1 MRPVR
6 LTLQAFGPYPGRVII
21 DFRDAVEAGLFG
33 IYGQTGSGKS
43 TIFSAMTFALFGE
56 SAKAEQDAQSLRSDH
71 ADPDVMTEA
80 EFVFDIGERR
90 YVVLR
95 RPDQMRPKARG
106 EGETRSAHEAYL
118 FDATGISLDAITDAA
133 RGKIVAEKKVR
144 DVDAAVIEML
154 GYGSEQFRQIVLL
167 PQGRFEKFLSAK
179 TKERLEILRELFD
192 VSLYEK
198 LMANL
203 KSAADEAERQVRDER
218 ALCARQLAAEGFE
231 STDALIAGIEAATA
245 RCAELRAIEDNSK
258 ATAEAVEKAL
268 RQAEAI
274 EEKFAAAETMRE
286 RHRALEAR
294 KGDVEVLAEQV
305 RQAERARGLIDVEER
320 VKDAER
326 EVGDAETARETA
338 DEAAE
343 VAAREADKAAEGF
356 RREEERADEVET
368 LRRRNDELERY
379 GRILEAA
386 ADSNQAVETA
396 LKEQRDADNAFQTA
410 KTQLTELQGK
420 RASKGAELKAARET
434 ETKRAEILGR
444 RTDLEKRHTVAK
456 AYESALQ
463 DVETSQRA
471 VEEQLR
477 ISEAASGKAE
487 SARENFETAERNL
500 AAAQALHLATRLEAG
515 SSCPV
520 CGATEHPAP
529 ATGEIGSA
537 GLDKAFRESRESWLA
552 ADREARQAAEA
563 LVGLQAT
570 LEERRKRSSALE
582 QPEKRADVIAGQIGG
597 EDAALAALGP
607 RVDIAAAEAGIEE
620 LGRQIDELERKRD
633 ALRDRFEERRNKA
646 TEAKAARDSR
656 LAEVPEGLRDAPA
669 LAATLQKVA
678 GSMESLQAARTAAEK
693 ALSAAREKALGAVK
707 DLESAD
713 KTLADCRTR
722 YQKAADVFQTRLADA
737 GLTAEAF
744 QSLKPAIETLNE
756 DRETVE
762 TYRREQKSASDAAT
776 NAASAIEGMS
786 RPDLETLRETHQNHA
801 EALDRATEER
811 VAAQS
816 RVDHL
821 DRLRKGME
829 ETLRKLDEAESAS
842 GPLRGLAALANGQNS
857 QRLTLETFAIGAM
870 FDQVLEAA
878 NLRLAPM
885 TSGRYRLER
894 DLDEA
899 GRGSRGLGIQVF
911 DIHTG
916 KSRATSTLSGG
927 ETFIAALAL
936 ALGLADVVESAS
948 GKVRLDTIFIDEGF
962 GSLDTENGSGTLDQ
976 VLQVLN
982 SIVRQNRA
990 VGLISHVPLVQEAI
1004 PNGFYVR
1011 KGISGSSVEERGL
1024 V

>member
-6 LTLQAFGPYPGRVII
+6 LTLQAFGPYPDRVVI

-56 SAKAEQDAQSLRSDH
+56 AAKAEQDAPSLRSDH
-71 ADPDVMTEA
+71 ADPDKMTEA
-80 EFVFDIGERR
+80 EFVFEIGERR

-118 FDATGISLDAITDAA
+118 FDATGMSLDDITDAA

-144 DVDAAVIEML
+144 DVDAAVVELL

-198 LMANL
+198 LMADL
-203 KSAADEAERQVRDER
+203 KSEADEAERQVREER
-218 ALCARQLAAEGFE
+218 ALCIRQLAAEGFE
-231 STDALIAGIEAATA
+231 STDALISGIEAATGK
-245 RCAELRAIEDNSK
+245 CAELRVIEETKK
-258 ATAEAVEKAL
+258 ATAEVAEKAL

-274 EEKFAAAETMRE
+274 EEKFAAAEKMRE
-286 RHRALEAR
+286 RLRALEAR
-294 KGDVEVLAEQV
+294 KGDIEALAEQV

-320 VKDAER
+320 VRDAER
-326 EVGDAETARETA
+326 EVGEAETKRE
-338 DEAAE
+338 D
-343 VAAREADKAAEGF
+343 ADKAAEIAAKQAEKAAEAL
-356 RREEERADEVET
+356 RREEDRADEVET
-368 LRRRNDELERY
+368 LRRRSDELERY

-396 LKEQRDADNAFQTA
+396 LKEQRDADNAFQAA
-410 KTQLTELQGK
+410 KAQLTELQE
-420 RASKGAELKAARET
+420 RRISKNADLKVARET
-434 ETKRAEILGR
+434 ETKRAEIVGR
-444 RTDLEKRHTVAK
+444 RAELDKRHLAAK
-456 AYESALQ
+456 SYEGALQ
-463 DVETSQRA
+463 DVATAQAA

-477 ISEAASGKAE
+477 KSEAASGRAKK
-487 SARENFETAERNL
+487 ARESFETAERNL

-515 SSCPV
+515 SPCPV

-537 GLDKAFRESRESWLA
+537 GLDNAFRESRDAWLA
-552 ADREARQAAEA
+552 ADREARQAGEA
-563 LVGLQAT
+563 LIGVQAT
-570 LEERRKRSSALE
+570 LDERRKRLSTLE
-582 QPEKRADVIAGQIGG
+582 PPEARADVIAAQIGR

-607 RVDIAAAEAGIEE
+607 RVDILAAETGIEE
-620 LGRQIDELERKRD
+620 LALQIEELERKRD
-633 ALRDRFEERRNKA
+633 ELRDFFDERRNKA
-646 TEAKAARDSR
+646 TEAKAARDGK
-656 LAEVPEGLRDAPA
+656 LAEVPENLRDAPT
-669 LAATLQKVA
+669 LAATLKKVT
-678 GSMESLQAARTAAEK
+678 GSLESLQAARAAVEK
-693 ALSAAREKALGAVK
+693 ALNSAREMALGAVK
-707 DLESAD
+707 DLEGAD
-713 KTLADCRTR
+713 KALADCKTR
-722 YQKAADVFQTRLADA
+722 HQKAAEVFRTRLAEA

-744 QSLKPAIETLNE
+744 QSLKPVIETLNE

-762 TYRREQKSASDAAT
+762 TYRREHKSASDAVTDAT
-776 NAASAIEGMS
+776 SAIEGMS
-786 RPDLETLRETHQNHA
+786 RPDIEALRETHQTHA
-801 EALDRATEER
+801 EALGRVTEER
-811 VAAQS
+811 IAAQT

-821 DRLRKGME
+821 DRLRKGIE
-829 ETLRKLDEAESAS
+829 ETLRKLDEAEAAS
-842 GPLRGLAALANGQNS
+842 GPLRGLAALVNGQNS

-870 FDQVLEAA
+870 FDQILEAA
-878 NLRLAPM
+878 NLRFGPM
-885 TSGRYRLER
+885 TNYQYSLER
-894 DLDEA
+894 EMENG
-899 GRGSRGLGIQVF
+899 GRGKRGLGTQVF
-911 DIHTG
+911 DAHTG

-936 ALGLADVVESAS
+936 ALGLADVVEAAS

-1011 KGISGSSVEERGL
+1011 KGMSGSSIEERG
-1024 V
+1024 VV

>member
-6 LTLQAFGPYPGRVII
+6 LTLQAFGPYPGRVVI

-56 SAKAEQDAQSLRSDH
+56 AAKAEQDAPSLRSDH

-106 EGETRSAHEAYL
+106 EGETRSAHEAFL
-118 FDATGISLDAITDAA
+118 FDATGMSLDDITDAA
-133 RGKIVAEKKVR
+133 RGKILAEKKVR
-144 DVDAAVIEML
+144 DVDAAVVEML

-203 KSAADEAERQVRDER
+203 KSAADEAERQVREER
-218 ALCARQLAAEGFE
+218 ALCIRQLAAEGFE
-231 STDALIAGIEAATA
+231 STDALISGIEAATA
-245 RCAELRAIEDNSK
+245 KCAELRAHEEAK
-258 ATAEAVEKAL
+258 KETAEAAEKAL

-274 EEKFAAAETMRE
+274 EEKFAAAEKMRE
-286 RHRALEAR
+286 RLLVLEER
-294 KGDVEVLAEQV
+294 KDDVEALAEQV
-305 RQAERARGLIDVEER
+305 RQAECARGLIDVEER

-326 EVGDAETARETA
+326 EVGEAETTRENTKRTA
-338 DEAAE
+338 EEAKE
-343 VAAREADKAAEGF
+343 EADKATKAL
-356 RREEERADEVET
+356 RSEEERAEEVET
-368 LRRRNDELERY
+368 LRRKSDELERY

-386 ADSNQAVETA
+386 ADSHQEVETA
-396 LKEQRDADNAFQTA
+396 LKEQRDADNAFQAA
-410 KTQLTELQGK
+410 KVQLTELQEK
-420 RASKGAELKAARET
+420 RTSKIAALKIAREA
-434 ETKRAEILGR
+434 ETKRAEIEGR
-444 RTDLEKRHTVAK
+444 RTELDKRQLA
-456 AYESALQ
+456 AQNYEGALQ
-463 DVETSQRA
+463 DVATA
-471 VEEQLR
+471 NGAIEEQLR
-477 ISEAASGKAE
+477 MSEAASGKAE
-487 SARENFETAERNL
+487 KARETFEIAERNL
-500 AAAQALHLATRLEAG
+500 ASAQALHLATRLEAG
-515 SSCPV
+515 SPCPV

-537 GLDKAFRESRESWLA
+537 GLDKVFRESREAWLA
-552 ADREARQAAEA
+552 VDREARQAGEA
-563 LVGLQAT
+563 LVGAQAT
-570 LEERRKRSSALE
+570 LEERRKRLSALE
-582 QPEKRADVIAGQIGG
+582 TPEERAEVIAAQIGR

-607 RVDIAAAEAGIEE
+607 WVDILAAEAGIEE
-620 LGRQIDELERKRD
+620 LALQIEEMERKRD
-633 ALRDRFEERRNKA
+633 ELRDCFDERRNKA
-646 TEAKAARDSR
+646 TEAKAARDGR
-656 LAEVPEGLRDAPA
+656 LAEVPENLRDVPA
-669 LAATLQKVA
+669 LAATQKKVT
-678 GSMESLQAARTAAEK
+678 GSLESLQAARTAAEK
-693 ALSAAREKALGAVK
+693 ALNSAREKALGAVK

-713 KTLADCRTR
+713 KVLAGCKTR
-722 YQKAADVFQTRLADA
+722 HQKAVEVFRTKLAGA

-744 QSLKPAIETLNE
+744 QSLKPAVETLDE

-762 TYRREQKSASDAAT
+762 TYRREHKSASDSAT
-776 NAASAIEGMS
+776 DAASAIEGMS
-786 RPDLETLRETHQNHA
+786 WPDLEALRETHQTHG
-801 EALDRATEER
+801 EALGNATEER
-811 VAAQS
+811 VAAQGH
-816 RVDHL
+816 VDHL

-829 ETLRKLDEAESAS
+829 ETLRKLEEAEAAS
-842 GPLRGLAALANGQNS
+842 GPLRGLAALVNGQNS

-870 FDQVLEAA
+870 FDQILEAA
-878 NLRLAPM
+878 NLRFGPM
-885 TSGRYRLER
+885 TNYQYSLER
-894 DLDEA
+894 EMENG
-899 GRGSRGLGIQVF
+899 GRGKRGLGTQVF
-911 DIHTG
+911 DAHTG

-927 ETFIAALAL
+927 ETFIAALSL
-936 ALGLADVVESAS
+936 ALGLADVVEAAS

-962 GSLDTENGSGTLDQ
+962 GSLDTENGSGTLEQ

-1011 KGISGSSVEERGL
+1011 KGMSGSSIEERGL

>member
-6 LTLQAFGPYPGRVII
+6 LTLQAFGPYPGRVVI

-56 SAKAEQDAQSLRSDH
+56 AAKAEQEAPSLRSDH

-118 FDATGISLDAITDAA
+118 FDATGMALDAITDAA

-192 VSLYEK
+192 VSLFEK
-198 LMANL
+198 LMADL

-231 STDALIAGIEAATA
+231 SNDALIAGIETATA
-245 RCAELRAIEDNSK
+245 RCAELCAIEGKNK
-258 ATAEAVEKAL
+258 VTAEAAEKAV
-268 RQAEAI
+268 RQAETI
-274 EEKFAAAETMRE
+274 EEKFATAETMKKRLC
-286 RHRALEAR
+286 ALEAR
-294 KGDVEVLAEQV
+294 KGDVEALAEQV

-326 EVGDAETARETA
+326 EVAEAETKRE
-338 DEAAE
+338 
-343 VAAREADKAAEGF
+343 EADKAAEGAANEAEKAAKAL
-356 RREEERADEVET
+356 RREEDRADEVET
-368 LRRRNDELERY
+368 LRRRSDELERY

-396 LKEQRDADNAFQTA
+396 LNEQRDADDAFQAA
-410 KTQLTELQGK
+410 KAQLTKLQEK
-420 RASKGAELKAARET
+420 RASKGVELKAARET
-434 ETKRAEILGR
+434 ETKRAEMAGR
-444 RTDLEKRHTVAK
+444 RAELDKRLLAAK
-456 AYESALQ
+456 AYEGALR
-463 DVETSQRA
+463 DVATAQGA

-477 ISEAASGKAE
+477 KSEAASGRAE
-487 SARENFETAERNL
+487 KARENYEMAEKNL

-515 SSCPV
+515 SPCPV
-520 CGATEHPAP
+520 CGATDHPAP

-537 GLDKAFRESRESWLA
+537 GLDRAFRESREAWLA
-552 ADREARQAAEA
+552 ADREARQAGEA
-563 LVGLQAT
+563 LVGVQAT
-570 LEERRKRSSALE
+570 LEERRNRLSALE
-582 QPEKRADVIAGQIGG
+582 TPDERTDVIAAQIGR

-607 RVDIAAAEAGIEE
+607 RVDIVAAEAGIEE
-620 LGRQIDELERKRD
+620 LGRQMEELERKRD
-633 ALRDRFEERRNKA
+633 ELRDCFDERRNRA
-646 TEAKAARDSR
+646 TEAKAARDGR
-656 LAEVPEGLRDAPA
+656 LAEVPEDLRDAPA

-678 GSMESLQAARTAAEK
+678 GSLESLQAARIAAEK
-693 ALSAAREKALGAVK
+693 AMNSAREKALGAVK

-713 KTLADCRTR
+713 KALADWKTR
-722 YQKAADVFQTRLADA
+722 HQNAVEVFQTRLAGA

-744 QSLKPAIETLNE
+744 QSLKPAIETLDE
-756 DRETVE
+756 DREAVE
-762 TYRREQKSASDAAT
+762 TYWREHKSASDAAT
-776 NAASAIEGMS
+776 DAASAIEGMS
-786 RPDLETLRETHQNHA
+786 RPDLEALRETHKTHA
-801 EALDRATEER
+801 EALGRATEER

-821 DRLRKGME
+821 DRLRTGME

-842 GPLRGLAALANGQNS
+842 GPLRGLAALVNGQNS

-894 DLDEA
+894 DLDGA

-936 ALGLADVVESAS
+936 ALGLADVVESAN

>member
-6 LTLQAFGPYPGRVII
+6 LTLQAFGPYPGRVVI

-43 TIFSAMTFALFGE
+43 TIFSAMTFALFGGA
-56 SAKAEQDAQSLRSDH
+56 AKAEQEAPSLRSDH

-118 FDATGISLDAITDAA
+118 FDATGMSFDDITEAA

-144 DVDAAVIEML
+144 DVDAAVVEML

-167 PQGRFEKFLSAK
+167 PQGRFENFLSAK

-192 VSLYEK
+192 LSLYEK
-198 LMANL
+198 LMADL

-218 ALCARQLAAEGFE
+218 SLCARQLAAEGFE
-231 STDALIAGIEAATA
+231 STDALTSGIETA
-245 RCAELRAIEDNSK
+245 LAKCAELRANEEIRKE
-258 ATAEAVEKAL
+258 TAEAAEKAV

-274 EEKFAAAETMRE
+274 EENFATAEKMRE
-286 RHRALEAR
+286 RLCALEAR
-294 KGDVEVLAEQV
+294 KDDIEALAEQV
-305 RQAERARGLIDVEER
+305 RQAERARGLIDVEQR
-320 VKDAER
+320 VRDAER
-326 EVGDAETARETA
+326 EVAEAEAKREEA
-338 DEAAE
+338 QEAAE
-343 VAAREADKAAEGF
+343 VAANEAEKAAQAF
-356 RREEERADEVET
+356 RREDERADEVEN
-368 LRRRNDELERY
+368 LRQRKDELERY

-386 ADSNQAVETA
+386 ADSNQAVEIA
-396 LKEQRDADNAFQTA
+396 LKEQRDAECGLQKA
-410 KTQLTELQGK
+410 KSDLTELHEK
-420 RASKGAELKAARET
+420 RTSKSAELKAARET
-434 ETKRAEILGR
+434 EAKRAEIAGR
-444 RTDLEKRHTVAK
+444 RAELDKRHLAAK
-456 AYESALQ
+456 SYEGALQ
-463 DVETSQRA
+463 DVATAQAA

-477 ISEAASGKAE
+477 KSEAAAGKAE
-487 SARENFETAERNL
+487 KARDDYETAERDL
-500 AAAQALHLATRLEAG
+500 AAAQALHLATRLEIG
-515 SSCPV
+515 SPCPV

-537 GLDKAFRESRESWLA
+537 GLDKAFRESREAWLA
-552 ADREARQAAEA
+552 ADREARQAGEA
-563 LVGLQAT
+563 LVGVQAT
-570 LEERRKRSSALE
+570 LEERKKRLSTLE
-582 QPEKRADVIAGQIGG
+582 PPVKRAAVIAAQIGR
-597 EDAALAALGP
+597 EESALAALGP
-607 RVDIAAAEAGIEE
+607 RVDILAAETGIEE
-620 LGRQIDELERKRD
+620 LALQIEELERKRD
-633 ALRDRFEERRNKA
+633 ELRDCFDERRNKA
-646 TEAKAARDSR
+646 TEAKAARDGR
-656 LAEVPEGLRDAPA
+656 LAEVPENLRDVSA
-669 LAATLQKVA
+669 LAATLKKVT
-678 GSMESLQAARTAAEK
+678 GSLESLQAARTAAEK
-693 ALSAAREKALGAVK
+693 ALRAAREKALVSVK

-713 KTLADCRTR
+713 KALAGCKARN
-722 YQKAADVFQTRLADA
+722 QKAAEVFRTRLAGA
-737 GLTAEAF
+737 GLTVVAF
-744 QSLKPAIETLNE
+744 QSLKLAIETLDQ
-756 DRETVE
+756 DREAVE
-762 TYRREQKSASDAAT
+762 TYRREHKSASDAAT
-776 NAASAIEGMS
+776 DAASAIEGMS
-786 RPDLETLRETHQNHA
+786 RPDLEALRETHKTHA
-801 EALDRATEER
+801 EALGRAIEER
-811 VAAQS
+811 IAAQS

-821 DRLRKGME
+821 DKLRKGME
-829 ETLRKLDEAESAS
+829 ETLRKLDEAEAAS
-842 GPLRGLAALANGQNS
+842 GPLRGLAALVNGQNS

-870 FDQVLEAA
+870 FNQVLEAA

-885 TSGRYRLER
+885 TSGRYSLER
-894 DLDEA
+894 DLDGA

-911 DIHTG
+911 DVHTG

-948 GKVRLDTIFIDEGF
+948 GKVRLDTVFIDEGF
-962 GSLDTENGSGTLDQ
+962 GSLDIENGSGTLDQ

>member
-6 LTLQAFGPYPGRVII
+6 LTLQAFGPYPGRVVI

-56 SAKAEQDAQSLRSDH
+56 AVKAEQDAPSLRSDH
-71 ADPDVMTEA
+71 ADPDVMTKA

-106 EGETRSAHEAYL
+106 EGETRSAHEAFL
-118 FDATGISLDAITDAA
+118 FDATGMSLDDITDAA
-133 RGKIVAEKKVR
+133 RGKILAEKKVR
-144 DVDAAVIEML
+144 DVDAAVVEML

-203 KSAADEAERQVRDER
+203 KSAADEAERQVREER
-218 ALCARQLAAEGFE
+218 ALCIRQLAAEGFE
-231 STDALIAGIEAATA
+231 STDALISGIEAATA
-245 RCAELRAIEDNSK
+245 KCAELRAHEEAK
-258 ATAEAVEKAL
+258 KETAEAAEKAL

-274 EEKFAAAETMRE
+274 EEKFAAAEKMRE
-286 RHRALEAR
+286 RLLVLEER
-294 KGDVEVLAEQV
+294 KDDVEALAEQV
-305 RQAERARGLIDVEER
+305 RQAECARGLIDVEER

-326 EVGDAETARETA
+326 EVGEAETTRENTKRTA
-338 DEAAE
+338 EEAKE
-343 VAAREADKAAEGF
+343 EADKATKAL
-356 RREEERADEVET
+356 RSEEERAEEVET
-368 LRRRNDELERY
+368 LRRKSDELERY

-386 ADSNQAVETA
+386 ADSHQEVETA
-396 LKEQRDADNAFQTA
+396 LKEQRDADNAFQAA
-410 KTQLTELQGK
+410 KVQLTELQEK
-420 RASKGAELKAARET
+420 RTSKIAALKIAREA
-434 ETKRAEILGR
+434 ETKRAEIEGR
-444 RTDLEKRHTVAK
+444 RTELDKRQLA
-456 AYESALQ
+456 AQNYEGALQ
-463 DVETSQRA
+463 DVATA
-471 VEEQLR
+471 NGAIEEQLR
-477 ISEAASGKAE
+477 MSEAASGKAE
-487 SARENFETAERNL
+487 KARETFEIAERNL
-500 AAAQALHLATRLEAG
+500 ASAQALHLATRLEAG
-515 SSCPV
+515 SPCPV

-537 GLDKAFRESRESWLA
+537 GLDKVFRESREAWLA
-552 ADREARQAAEA
+552 ADREARQAGEA
-563 LVGLQAT
+563 LVGAQAT
-570 LEERRKRSSALE
+570 LEERRKRLSALE
-582 QPEKRADVIAGQIGG
+582 TPEERAEVIAAQIGR

-607 RVDIAAAEAGIEE
+607 WVDILAAEAGIEE
-620 LGRQIDELERKRD
+620 LALQIEEMERKRD
-633 ALRDRFEERRNKA
+633 ELRDCFDERRNKA
-646 TEAKAARDSR
+646 TEAKAARDGR
-656 LAEVPEGLRDAPA
+656 LAEVPKNLRDVPA
-669 LAATLQKVA
+669 LAATQKKVT
-678 GSMESLQAARTAAEK
+678 GSLESLQAARTAAEK
-693 ALSAAREKALGAVK
+693 ALNSAREKALGAVK

-713 KTLADCRTR
+713 KVLAGCKTR
-722 YQKAADVFQTRLADA
+722 HQKAVEVFRTKLAGA

-744 QSLKPAIETLNE
+744 QSLKPAVETLDE

-762 TYRREQKSASDAAT
+762 TYRREHKSASDSAT
-776 NAASAIEGMS
+776 DAASAIEGMS
-786 RPDLETLRETHQNHA
+786 WPDLEALRETHQTHG
-801 EALDRATEER
+801 EALGNATEER
-811 VAAQS
+811 VAAQGH
-816 RVDHL
+816 VDHL

-829 ETLRKLDEAESAS
+829 ETLRKLEEAEAAS
-842 GPLRGLAALANGQNS
+842 GPLRGLAALVNGQNS

-870 FDQVLEAA
+870 FDQILEAA
-878 NLRLAPM
+878 NLRFGPM
-885 TSGRYRLER
+885 TNYQYSLER
-894 DLDEA
+894 EMENG
-899 GRGSRGLGIQVF
+899 GRGKRGLGTQVF
-911 DIHTG
+911 DAHTG

-927 ETFIAALAL
+927 ETFIAALSL
-936 ALGLADVVESAS
+936 ALGLADVVEAAS

-962 GSLDTENGSGTLDQ
+962 GSLDTENGSGTLEQ

-1011 KGISGSSVEERGL
+1011 KGMSGSSIEERGL

>member
-6 LTLQAFGPYPGRVII
+6 LTLQAFGPYPGRVVI

-56 SAKAEQDAQSLRSDH
+56 AAKAEQEAPSLRSDH

-118 FDATGISLDAITDAA
+118 FDATGMSLDDITDAA

-198 LMANL
+198 LMADL
-203 KSAADEAERQVRDER
+203 KSAADEAERQVREER
-218 ALCARQLAAEGFE
+218 ALCIKQLMAEGFE
-231 STDALIAGIEAATA
+231 STDALISGIEAATGK
-245 RCAELRAIEDNSK
+245 CAELRANEETGK
-258 ATAEAVEKAL
+258 ATAEAAEKAV

-274 EEKFAAAETMRE
+274 EEKFATAEKMNE
-286 RHRALEAR
+286 RLRALEAR
-294 KGDVEVLAEQV
+294 KDDIEALAEQV

-320 VKDAER
+320 VRDAER
-326 EVGDAETARETA
+326 EVGEAEGGRKKA
-338 DEAAE
+338 DEASE
-343 VAAREADKAAEGF
+343 LAAREAEKAAEAL
-356 RREEERADEVET
+356 RHEEDRADELEA
-368 LRRRNDELERY
+368 LRRRSDELERY

-396 LKEQRDADNAFQTA
+396 LKEQQNADNAFQAA
-410 KTQLTELQGK
+410 KAQLTKLQEK
-420 RASKGAELKAARET
+420 RISKNAELKVARET
-434 ETKRAEILGR
+434 ETKRAKIVGR
-444 RTDLEKRHTVAK
+444 RAELDQRHLAAK
-456 AYESALQ
+456 SYEGALQ
-463 DVETSQRA
+463 DVTTAQAA

-477 ISEAASGKAE
+477 KSKAASGRAE
-487 SARENFETAERNL
+487 KARENLETAERNL
-500 AAAQALHLATRLEAG
+500 AAAQALHLATKLEAG
-515 SSCPV
+515 SACPV

-529 ATGEIGSA
+529 ATGDIGSA
-537 GLDKAFRESRESWLA
+537 GLDKAFRETRDAWLA
-552 ADREARQAAEA
+552 ADREARQAGEA
-563 LVGLQAT
+563 LIGVQAT
-570 LEERRKRSSALE
+570 LEERRKRLSTLQQSEEL
-582 QPEKRADVIAGQIGG
+582 ADVIAAQIGR

-607 RVDIAAAEAGIEE
+607 RVDILAAEAGIDE
-620 LGRQIDELERKRD
+620 LELQVEELERKRD
-633 ALRDRFEERRNKA
+633 ELRDRFDERRNKA
-646 TEAKAARDSR
+646 TEAKAARDGK
-656 LAEVPEGLRDAPA
+656 LAEVPEDLRDVTA
-669 LAATLQKVA
+669 LAATLRKVT
-678 GSMESLQAARTAAEK
+678 GSLESLQAARTAAEK
-693 ALSAAREKALGAVK
+693 ALNSAREKALGAVK

-713 KTLADCRTR
+713 KALADCKTR
-722 YQKAADVFQTRLADA
+722 HQKAAEVFRTRLA
-737 GLTAEAF
+737 GVCLTAEAF
-744 QSLKPAIETLNE
+744 QSLKPAIETLDE

-762 TYRREQKSASDAAT
+762 TYRREHKSASDAVT
-776 NAASAIEGMS
+776 DAASAIEGMS
-786 RPDLETLRETHQNHA
+786 RPDIEALQETHQIHA
-801 EALDRATEER
+801 EALGRATEER
-811 VAAQS
+811 VAAQT

-829 ETLRKLDEAESAS
+829 ETLRKLDEAEAAS
-842 GPLRGLAALANGQNS
+842 GPLRGLAALVNGQNS

-870 FDQVLEAA
+870 FDQILEAA
-878 NLRLAPM
+878 NLRFGPM
-885 TSGRYRLER
+885 TNYQYSLER
-894 DLDEA
+894 EVENG
-899 GRGSRGLGIQVF
+899 GRGKRGLGTQVF
-911 DIHTG
+911 DAHTG

-936 ALGLADVVESAS
+936 ALGLADVVEAAS

-962 GSLDTENGSGTLDQ
+962 GSLDTENGSSTLDQ

-1011 KGISGSSVEERGL
+1011 KGISGSSIEERG
-1024 V
+1024 VV

>member
-6 LTLQAFGPYPGRVII
+6 LTLQAFGPYPGRVVI
-21 DFRDAVEAGLFG
+21 DFRDAIEAGLFG

-56 SAKAEQDAQSLRSDH
+56 AAKAEQEAQSLRSDH
-71 ADPDVMTEA
+71 ADPDVVTEA

-118 FDATGISLDAITDAA
+118 FDATGMALEAITDSA

-144 DVDAAVIEML
+144 DVDAAVMDML

-179 TKERLEILRELFD
+179 TKERVEILRELFD

-198 LMANL
+198 LMADL
-203 KSAADEAERQVRDER
+203 KSTADEAERQVRDER
-218 ALCARQLAAEGFE
+218 ELCARQLAAEGFE
-231 STDALIAGIEAATA
+231 STDALITGIESATTTRA
-245 RCAELRAIEDNSK
+245 KLRAIEEARK
-258 ATAEAVEKAL
+258 AAAEVADKAL

-274 EEKFAAAETMRE
+274 EEKFGAAEKIRE
-286 RHRALEAR
+286 RLRGLEAQ
-294 KGDVEVLAEQV
+294 KDDVEALAEQV
-305 RQAERARGLIDVEER
+305 RQAERARGLIDVGER
-320 VKDAER
+320 VNDAER
-326 EVGDAETARETA
+326 EVGEAESAREKA
-338 DEAAE
+338 AGAAE
-343 VAAREADKAAEGF
+343 LAAREAEKASEAL
-356 RREEERADEVET
+356 RREEDRAGEVET
-368 LRRRNDELERY
+368 LRRRSDELERY

-386 ADSNQAVETA
+386 ADSNQVVETA
-396 LKEQRDADNAFQTA
+396 LNEQRDADDAFQAA
-410 KTQLTELQGK
+410 KAQLTKLQEK
-420 RASKGAELKAARET
+420 RASKGVEMKAARET
-434 ETKRAEILGR
+434 ETKRAEMAGR
-444 RTDLEKRHTVAK
+444 RAELDKRHLAAK
-456 AYESALQ
+456 AYEGALQ
-463 DVETSQRA
+463 DVATARGV

-477 ISEAASGKAE
+477 KSEAASGRAE
-487 SARENFETAERNL
+487 KARENHETAEEKL
-500 AAAQALHLATRLEAG
+500 AAAQALHLATKLEAG
-515 SSCPV
+515 SPCPV
-520 CGATEHPAP
+520 CGATDHPAP
-529 ATGEIGSA
+529 ATGEMSSA
-537 GLDKAFRESRESWLA
+537 GLDKAFRDSREAWLV
-552 ADREARQAAEA
+552 ADREVRQAGEA
-563 LVGLQAT
+563 LVGVQAT
-570 LEERRKRSSALE
+570 LEERRKRLSTLE
-582 QPEKRADVIAGQIGG
+582 PSEERADVIAAQIGR
-597 EDAALAALGP
+597 EDVALAALGP
-607 RVDIAAAEAGIEE
+607 RVDILAAEAGIEE
-620 LGRQIDELERKRD
+620 LARQIEELERKRD
-633 ALRDRFEERRNKA
+633 ELRDCFDERRNKA
-646 TEAKAARDSR
+646 TEAKAARDGR
-656 LAEVPEGLRDAPA
+656 LAEVPEDLRDVPA
-669 LAATLQKVA
+669 LAATLKKVT
-678 GSMESLQAARTAAEK
+678 GSLESLQAARTAAEK
-693 ALSAAREKALGAVK
+693 ALNSAREKALGAVK

-713 KTLADCRTR
+713 KALADCKTR
-722 YQKAADVFQTRLADA
+722 HQKAVEVFRTRLAGA
-737 GLTAEAF
+737 GLTAETF
-744 QSLKPAIETLNE
+744 QSLKPAIETLDE
-756 DRETVE
+756 DREAVE
-762 TYRREQKSASDAAT
+762 TYRREHKSASDAAT
-776 NAASAIEGMS
+776 DAASAIEGMS
-786 RPDLETLRETHQNHA
+786 RPDLEALRETHQTHA
-801 EALDRATEER
+801 EALGRATEER
-811 VAAQS
+811 VAGQS

-821 DRLRKGME
+821 DRLRKGIE
-829 ETLRKLDEAESAS
+829 ETLRKLNGAEATS
-842 GPLRGLAALANGQNS
+842 GPLRGLAALVNGQNS

-885 TSGRYRLER
+885 TAGRYRLER
-894 DLDEA
+894 DIDGA

-927 ETFIAALAL
+927 ETFIAALSL

-962 GSLDTENGSGTLDQ
+962 GSLDTENGAGTLDQ

>member
-6 LTLQAFGPYPGRVII
+6 LTLQAFGPYPGRVVI

-56 SAKAEQDAQSLRSDH
+56 AAKAEQDAPSLRSDH

-118 FDATGISLDAITDAA
+118 FDATGMSLDEITDAA

-144 DVDAAVIEML
+144 DVDAAVVEML

-179 TKERLEILRELFD
+179 TKERLKILRELFD

-198 LMANL
+198 LMADL
-203 KSAADEAERQVRDER
+203 KSAADEAERQVRQER
-218 ALCARQLAAEGFE
+218 ELCARQLAAEGFE
-231 STDALIAGIEAATA
+231 STDALIAGIETATA
-245 RCAELRAIEDNSK
+245 KCAEFRANEETKK
-258 ATAEAVEKAL
+258 ATAEAAEKAL

-274 EEKFAAAETMRE
+274 EEKFAAAEKMRQ
-286 RHRALEAR
+286 RLRAIEAR
-294 KGDVEVLAEQV
+294 KGDVEALSEQAQ
-305 RQAERARGLIDVEER
+305 QAERARGLIDVEER
-320 VKDAER
+320 VRDAER
-326 EVGDAETARETA
+326 EVGEAESAREKANETAEGA
-338 DEAAE
+338 KEQAE
-343 VAAREADKAAEGF
+343 KAAEAL
-356 RREEERADEVET
+356 RSEEERAEEVEN
-368 LRRRNDELERY
+368 LRKRSAELERY

-386 ADSNQAVETA
+386 ADSNQTVEIA
-396 LKEQRDADNAFQTA
+396 LKEQRDADNAFKAA
-410 KTQLTELQGK
+410 KAQLSEMQEK
-420 RASKGAELKAARET
+420 RTSKSAALKVARET
-434 ETKRAEILGR
+434 ETKRTEIAGR
-444 RTDLEKRHTVAK
+444 RTELDKRHLAAQT
-456 AYESALQ
+456 YEGALQ
-463 DVETSQRA
+463 DVATAKGA

-477 ISEAASGKAE
+477 MSEAASGRAKYAQ
-487 SARENFETAERNL
+487 ENHETAEKNL
-500 AAAQALHLATRLEAG
+500 AAAQAVHLATRLEAG
-515 SSCPV
+515 SPCPV
-520 CGATEHPAP
+520 CGATEHPLL
-529 ATGEIGSA
+529 ATGAISSA
-537 GLDKAFRESRESWLA
+537 GLDKAFRESREAWLA
-552 ADREARQAAEA
+552 ADREARQAGEA
-563 LVGLQAT
+563 LVGVQAT
-570 LEERRKRSSALE
+570 LEERRKRLSALE
-582 QPEKRADVIAGQIGG
+582 PPEERADVIAAQIGR

-607 RVDIAAAEAGIEE
+607 RVNIVVAEAGIED
-620 LGRQIDELERKRD
+620 LGRQIGELERKCD
-633 ALRDRFEERRNKA
+633 ELRDCFDERRNKA
-646 TEAKAARDSR
+646 TEAKAARDGR
-656 LAEVPEGLRDAPA
+656 LAEVPENLRDAPA

-678 GSMESLQAARTAAEK
+678 GSLESLQAARIAAEK
-693 ALSAAREKALGAVK
+693 ALSTAREKALGAVK

-713 KTLADCRTR
+713 KTLSDSKARH
-722 YQKAADVFQTRLADA
+722 QKAVEVFRTRLAGA
-737 GLTAEAF
+737 GLTSEAF

-762 TYRREQKSASDAAT
+762 TYRREHKSASDAVT
-776 NAASAIEGMS
+776 DAASAIEGMS
-786 RPDLETLRETHQNHA
+786 RPDIGALRETHQTHA
-801 EALDRATEER
+801 EALGRATEER
-811 VAAQS
+811 VAAQT

-829 ETLRKLDEAESAS
+829 ETLRKLDEAEAAS
-842 GPLRGLAALANGQNS
+842 GPLRGLAALVNGQNS

-870 FDQVLEAA
+870 FDQILEAA
-878 NLRLAPM
+878 NLRFGPM
-885 TSGRYRLER
+885 TNYQYSLER
-894 DLDEA
+894 EMENG
-899 GRGSRGLGIQVF
+899 GRGKRGLGTQVF
-911 DIHTG
+911 DAHTG

-936 ALGLADVVESAS
+936 ALGLADVVEAAS

-962 GSLDTENGSGTLDQ
+962 GSLDTENGSGTLEQ

-1011 KGISGSSVEERGL
+1011 KGMSGSSVEERGL

>member
-6 LTLQAFGPYPGRVII
+6 LTLQAFGPYPGRVVI

-56 SAKAEQDAQSLRSDH
+56 AAKAEQDAPSLRSDH
-71 ADPDVMTEA
+71 ADPDIMTEA

-118 FDATGISLDAITDAA
+118 FDASGMSLDDITDAA

-144 DVDAAVIEML
+144 DVDAAVVEML

-198 LMANL
+198 LMADL
-203 KSAADEAERQVRDER
+203 KSEADEAERQVREER
-218 ALCARQLAAEGFE
+218 ALCIRQLAAEGFE
-231 STDALIAGIEAATA
+231 STDALTSGIEAATGK
-245 RCAELRAIEDNSK
+245 CAELRVIEETKK
-258 ATAEAVEKAL
+258 ATAEVAEKAL

-274 EEKFAAAETMRE
+274 EEKFAAAEKMRE
-286 RHRALEAR
+286 RLRALEAR
-294 KGDVEVLAEQV
+294 KDDIETLAEQV
-305 RQAERARGLIDVEER
+305 RQAERARGLIDVEEHVR
-320 VKDAER
+320 DAER
-326 EVGDAETARETA
+326 EVNEAETKRE
-338 DEAAE
+338 
-343 VAAREADKAAEGF
+343 EADKGAEIGAKQAEKAADAL
-356 RREEERADEVET
+356 RREEDRADEVET
-368 LRRRNDELERY
+368 LRRRSDELERY

-386 ADSNQAVETA
+386 AESNQAVETA
-396 LKEQRDADNAFQTA
+396 LKEQLDADNAFQAA
-410 KTQLTELQGK
+410 KAQLTKLQEK
-420 RASKGAELKAARET
+420 RISKNAELKVAREA
-434 ETKRAEILGR
+434 ETKRAEIAGR
-444 RTDLEKRHTVAK
+444 RAELDQRHLAAK
-456 AYESALQ
+456 SYEGALQ
-463 DVETSQRA
+463 DVATAQAA

-477 ISEAASGKAE
+477 KSEAASGRAE
-487 SARENFETAERNL
+487 KARESFETAERNL

-515 SSCPV
+515 LPCPV

-537 GLDKAFRESRESWLA
+537 GLDKAFRESREAWLA
-552 ADREARQAAEA
+552 ADREARKATEA
-563 LVGLQAT
+563 LAGLRATMEDRKKRLST
-570 LEERRKRSSALE
+570 LEP
-582 QPEKRADVIAGQIGG
+582 PEEFAAVIAAQIGR

-607 RVDIAAAEAGIEE
+607 RVDILAAEAGIEE
-620 LGRQIDELERKRD
+620 LGQQVEELERKSD
-633 ALRDRFEERRNKA
+633 ELRDRFDERRNKA
-646 TEAKAARDSR
+646 TEAKAARNGK
-656 LAEVPEGLRDAPA
+656 LAEVPEDLRDVMV
-669 LAATLQKVA
+669 LAATLKNVT
-678 GSMESLQAARTAAEK
+678 GSLASLQAARTAAEK
-693 ALSAAREKALGAVK
+693 ALNSAREKALGAVK

-713 KTLADCRTR
+713 KALAGCKTR
-722 YQKAADVFQTRLADA
+722 HQKAAGDFRTRLAGA

-762 TYRREQKSASDAAT
+762 TYRREHKSASDAAT
-776 NAASAIEGMS
+776 DAASAIEGMS
-786 RPDLETLRETHQNHA
+786 RPDLEALRETHQTHA
-801 EALDRATEER
+801 EALSRATEER
-811 VAAQS
+811 VAAQG
-816 RVDHL
+816 RVDQL
-821 DRLRKGME
+821 VKLKKGMD
-829 ETLRKLDEAESAS
+829 ETLRKLDEAEAAS
-842 GPLRGLAALANGQNS
+842 GPLRGLAALVNGQNS

-870 FDQVLEAA
+870 FDQILEAA
-878 NLRLAPM
+878 NLRFGPM
-885 TSGRYRLER
+885 TNYQYSLER
-894 DLDEA
+894 EMENG
-899 GRGSRGLGIQVF
+899 GRGKRGLGTQVF
-911 DIHTG
+911 DAHTG

-936 ALGLADVVESAS
+936 ALGLADVVEAAS

-1011 KGISGSSVEERGL
+1011 KGMSGSSIEERG
-1024 V
+1024 VV